1 MQLVK
6 QFNVLLIEDN
16 EGDFLLVK
24 DYLTEIFNSV
34 EITHCCLVQE
44 ALVSLR
50 KNEYDV
56 ILKDLSLP
64 DSNGTTSILEILS
77 LAKAAPV
84 IVLTGRDDKQL
95 ALSLIHI

>member
-34 EITHCCLVQE
+34 
-44 ALVSLR
+44 
-50 KNEYDV
+50 
-56 ILKDLSLP
+56 P
-64 DSNGTTSILEILS
+64 TSRNS
-77 LAKAAPV
+77 FPNK
-84 IVLTGRDDKQL
+84 
-95 ALSLIHI
+95 